1 MKQFIIF
8 AFVLVGILTNNF
20 TAISQENKKGFSI
33 VEQKAKKQFD
43 ILYNGKLL
51 TAYCYYDSIMKPFL
65 YPVNT
70 LDGIT
75 VTRGWPLAPR
85 SGERTDHPHH
95 TGIWQNYEST
105 NNLDFWNNSTAIAA
119 DKKDHYGTIRHE
131 KVVSVKTNKE
141 KAELVATADWI
152 RPDGHVLI
160 KEKTTYIFRAKDDYY
175 MIDRNTEYVAQDL
188 DVIFKDVK
196 DGFLA
201 IRVARELE
209 MPSDQADVFTD
220 VHGNKTDVPKMKN
233 NEGVTGKYYSS
244 EGKVG
249 DSVWGTKGR
258 WCMLKGK
265 KDGKNITIGIFDHP
279 SNIGY
284 PAYWHARG
292 YGLFAINP
300 FGRKIFSNGKE
311 ELNFT
316 LKANSKTNFTYRIL
330 IASKDVSEKEM
341 NKLADAF
348 AGKE

>member
-1 MKQFIIF
+1 MF
-8 AFVLVGILTNNF
+8 
-20 TAISQENKKGFSI
+20 
-33 VEQKAKKQFD
+33 
-43 ILYNGKLL
+43 
-51 TAYCYYDSIMKPFL
+51 
-65 YPVNT
+65 
-70 LDGIT
+70 
-75 VTRGWPLAPR
+75 
-85 SGERTDHPHH
+85 
-95 TGIWQNYEST
+95 
-105 NNLDFWNNSTAIAA
+105 
-119 DKKDHYGTIRHE
+119 
-131 KVVSVKTNKE
+131 
-141 KAELVATADWI
+141 
-152 RPDGHVLI
+152 
-160 KEKTTYIFRAKDDYY
+160 
-175 MIDRNTEYVAQDL
+175 
-188 DVIFKDVK
+188 
-196 DGFLA
+196 
-201 IRVARELE
+201 
-209 MPSDQADVFTD
+209 FTD